1 MISDIELEENI
12 REEIE
17 ENIKNLFEIYN
28 DQKRKDWFS
37 IYLNSI
43 VLQFD
48 PHTYYF
54 APRDKDRFDMSMSGK
69 FEGIG
74 ARLSKRNQQI
84 KVVEIISGG
93 PVWRQ
98 ENLQVGDAILK
109 VRQENQIEAVDI
121 SGMVIDEAV
130 KLIKGPKGQKFFYH

>member
-1 MISDIELEENI
+1 
-12 REEIE
+12 
-17 ENIKNLFEIYN
+17 
-28 DQKRKDWFS
+28 
-37 IYLNSI
+37 
-43 VLQFD
+43 
-48 PHTYYF
+48 
-54 APRDKDRFDMSMSGK
+54 MSMSGK

-109 VRQENQIEAVDI
+109 VRQENQIEAVI
-121 SGMVIDEAV
+121 FQEW
-130 KLIKGPKGQKFFYH
+130 

>member
-1 MISDIELEENI
+1 MENI
-12 REEIE
+12 
-17 ENIKNLFEIYN
+17 NNLFEIYN

-74 ARLSKRNQQI
+74 ARLKKKSTN
-84 KVVEIISGG
+84 
-93 PVWRQ
+93 
-98 ENLQVGDAILK
+98 
-109 VRQENQIEAVDI
+109 
-121 SGMVIDEAV
+121 
-130 KLIKGPKGQKFFYH
+130 KL

>member
-54 APRDKDRFDMSMSGK
+54 AR
-69 FEGIG
+69 E
-74 ARLSKRNQQI
+74 I
-84 KVVEIISGG
+84 KIDLICLCLV
-93 PVWRQ
+93 
-98 ENLQVGDAILK
+98 NLK
-109 VRQENQIEAVDI
+109 VLEQDL
-121 SGMVIDEAV
+121 V
-130 KLIKGPKGQKFFYH
+130 KEINK